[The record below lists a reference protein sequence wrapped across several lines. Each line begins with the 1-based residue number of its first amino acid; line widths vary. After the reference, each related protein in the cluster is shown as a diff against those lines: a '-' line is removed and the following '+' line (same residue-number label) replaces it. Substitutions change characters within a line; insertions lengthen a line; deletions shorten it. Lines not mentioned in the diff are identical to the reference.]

1 MYICLNSKSPSPIK
15 DWLWGAKAAQRAWS
29 LQQKWEMSNL
39 LHTGSVTL
47 PSNKKMKIGKLC
59 KTAWFHRIFPIKLFF
74 PPKCWRR
81 SRIGLNAL
89 ANIAIPT
96 SHKLWEKENF
106 PNQRFMEMR
115 TFKVIMSFAF
125 SINYSQRRV
134 EEDSW
139 QSICKTVYMR
149 KNMMFATTKGI
160 FLRPGSI
167 LCPNSRFLFGS
178 DETMWWPLDIVMA
191 ITRRRRR
198 NAFL

>member
-1 MYICLNSKSPSPIK
+1 MYICLNSKSPSPFK
-15 DWLWGAKAAQRAWS
+15 DWLWGAKAVQM
-29 LQQKWEMSNL
+29 KTPTEMRNVKS
-39 LHTGSVTL
+39 LHTGTVTL
-47 PSNKKMKIGKLC
+47 PSNKKNENW
-59 KTAWFHRIFPIKLFF
+59 KTLKNSFISPNISNQVIFPSKVLKKKQDWFECARKHCNSDF
-74 PPKCWRR
+74 TQTLRER
-81 SRIGLNAL
+81 
-89 ANIAIPT
+89 
-96 SHKLWEKENF
+96 NF

-178 DETMWWPLDIVMA
+178 VETMWWPLAIVMA